1 MKLTKKITAALCAV
15 ALTGVGAVII
25 TENNTQTVLA
35 NHQGTKVW
43 LQYGTLKYDLRAPS
57 GRVYPAGTKVV
68 RELSNDDKPPI
79 SLPARPFYLTLL
91 IGGLPGMQTLQ
102 DYGGG
107 EIAQAYVN
115 YEDWNEIDYPADEVV
130 LVQNTEDPTDLAS
143 TDFHPVDSNN
153 PDVPV
158 ANTDALD
165 TAYANYVGDI
175 DFAHTSKNDKKWEE
189 QIRYRYHAAK
199 AMGVPQSTVDALT
212 KEINDAVANYKKTGH
227 LLSGGSNSGSTSNSN
242 PSNSSNSTAKPSA
255 PSKSKSR
262 VVRLRKASYRYT
274 HKGKRVSKKLLKKG
288 SYVKINGKT
297 YRIKG
302 KTFYRIGK
310 NRYIRKVNVA
320 KQLSFH
326 NRPKIVQVIFPRL
339 FFYIQL
345 CKK

>member
-1 MKLTKKITAALCAV
+1 MKKNKRIIFATIAALSLAAPMTAV
-15 ALTGVGAVII
+15 FNFDNV
-25 TENNTQTVLA
+25 QTVSA

-43 LQYGTLKYDLRAPS
+43 LQYGTLKYALKGPS

-102 DYGGG
+102 DEGGG

-115 YEDWNEIDYPADEVV
+115 YEDWHEIDYPSDDVV
-130 LVQNTEDPTDLAS
+130 LVQNTEDYTDLAS
-143 TDFHPVDSNN
+143 SDFHPVDSNN
-153 PDVPV
+153 PDVPC
-158 ANTDALD
+158 ANLDALEE
-165 TAYANYVGDI
+165 AYADLTRIAGKSSVVGQDREKI
-175 DFAHTSKNDKKWEE
+175 YRFTD
-189 QIRYRYHAAK
+189 RYNAAK
-199 AMGVPQSTVDALT
+199 AMGATQESVDSLT

-227 LLSGGSNSGSTSNSN
+227 LVSGNSDSGNNSNSGS
-242 PSNSSNSTAKPSA
+242 SNSSNSNGGSTSGNTNSSGSSTSK
-255 PSKSKSR
+255 KSKSR

-297 YRIKG
+297 YHIKG

-320 KQLSFH
+320 K
-326 NRPKIVQVIFPRL
+326 
-339 FFYIQL
+339 
-345 CKK
+345 

>member
-1 MKLTKKITAALCAV
+1 MKKNKRIIFATMAALSLAAPMTAV
-15 ALTGVGAVII
+15 FNFDNV
-25 TENNTQTVLA
+25 QTVSA

-43 LQYGTLKYDLRAPS
+43 LQYGTLKYALKGPS

-102 DYGGG
+102 DEGGG

-115 YEDWNEIDYPADEVV
+115 YEDWHEIDYPSDDVV
-130 LVQNTEDPTDLAS
+130 LVQNTEDYTDLAS
-143 TDFHPVDSNN
+143 SDFHPVDSSN

-158 ANTDALD
+158 ANVDELNKAFDKYLSD
-165 TAYANYVGDI
+165 INFSKLSKADNVWGTAMI
-175 DFAHTSKNDKKWEE
+175 K
-189 QIRYRYHAAK
+189 RYNAAK

-227 LLSGGSNSGSTSNSN
+227 LVSGNSGSSNTSN
-242 PSNSSNSTAKPSA
+242 PAKP
-255 PSKSKSR
+255 KSKSR
-262 VVRLRKASYRYT
+262 KVKLRKATYQYT
-274 HKGKRVSKKLLKKG
+274 HKGKRVSKKKFKKG
-288 SYVKINGKT
+288 AIVKINGKT

-302 KTFYRIGK
+302 KKYYRIAK

-320 KQLSFH
+320 K
-326 NRPKIVQVIFPRL
+326 
-339 FFYIQL
+339 
-345 CKK
+345 

>member
-1 MKLTKKITAALCAV
+1 MKLAKKITAALCAV
-15 ALTGVGAVII
+15 ALTGVGAVVI

-115 YEDWNEIDYPADEVV
+115 YEDWHEIDYPADEVV

-143 TDFHPVDSNN
+143 TDFHPVDSSN

-158 ANTDALD
+158 ANVDELNKAFDKYISNHYDWKHMSAQDNKWGD
-165 TAYANYVGDI
+165 TIN
-175 DFAHTSKNDKKWEE
+175 N
-189 QIRYRYHAAK
+189 RYFAAK

-227 LLSGGSNSGSTSNSN
+227 LVSGGSNSGSTSNSN

-255 PSKSKSR
+255 SSKSKSR

-288 SYVKINGKT
+288 SYIKINGKT

-320 KQLSFH
+320 K
-326 NRPKIVQVIFPRL
+326 
-339 FFYIQL
+339 
-345 CKK
+345 